1 MTLGEPYFDDLYRHH
16 PDPWGFRTRWYE
28 TRKRQATMAAL
39 PDRHY
44 PSVFEPG
51 CSTGLLTRL
60 LAARSDR
67 VLAMDI
73 SAAALQHAHTNVP
86 DHVQL
91 RKGAVPHDWPAGRFD
106 LVVLSELGY
115 YLDEKDCQ
123 QLARL
128 AATSAGDLIAV
139 HWRHPVEDYPLT
151 GDHVHHILEHTAAE
165 HRLTRIC
172 HHVEADFRLAVWS
185 RDRRSVAARTGLIP
199 T

>member
-1 MTLGEPYFDDLYRHH
+1 VTLGQEYFDRLYQHH
-16 PDPWGFRTRWYE
+16 SDPWKFRTRWYE
-28 TRKRQATMAAL
+28 ARKLQMTMAAL
-39 PDRHY
+39 PDEHY

-51 CSTGLLTRL
+51 CSIGLLTRL

-67 VLAMDI
+67 VLAMDT
-73 SAAALQHAHTNVP
+73 SAAALRQAQTSVP

-91 RKGAVPHDWPAGRFD
+91 RKGTVPDDWPSGHFD

-123 QLARL
+123 QLATR
-128 AATSAGDLIAV
+128 AVTSAADLIAV

-151 GDHVHHILEHTAAE
+151 GDHVHRIMDQTTAA
-165 HRLTRIC
+165 HGLIRIC
-172 HHVEADFRLAVWS
+172 HHVETDFRLAVWS
-185 RDRRSVAARTGLIP
+185 HDHRSVASRTGLIP